1 MVMIGIYCMVD
12 LEFTWIINYGNSQ
25 LFFFGLKFNQIFN
38 GKIILDTIAK
48 IKREQQEVLEFKE
61 QSGKKGKSK
70 KN

>member
-1 MVMIGIYCMVD
+1 V
-12 LEFTWIINYGNSQ
+12 
-25 LFFFGLKFNQIFN
+25 
-38 GKIILDTIAK
+38 IILDTIAK

>member
-1 MVMIGIYCMVD
+1 MVKIAIYLGRFRVHLDCQLWKFTLFLGI
-12 LEFTWIINYGNSQ
+12 
-25 LFFFGLKFNQIFN
+25 KFNQIFN